1 MDMEFINGLTEVF
14 IKEIGIKIKYL
25 DMENTNG
32 MMVELIK
39 DTG

>member
-25 DMENTNG
+25 DMVNTNG